1 MESRGKETGG
11 NLTFP
16 TYLPPNRRIN
26 GTPSKVFTSAQ
37 VMAGTATSISGRVLS
52 FLVRKAAVP
61 VEAEEEPTGLLP
73 QVLIACTCLQ
83 IALLFLV
90 MHRHN
95 CATCPKKNAATKLQA
110 GAACTVARLDVPQ
123 PPGYLTSGRPE
134 WLWARKQATA
144 LRISWG
150 AAANPTQVSLTAG
163 SLSPRRARAAGSHE
177 E

>member
-1 MESRGKETGG
+1 
-11 NLTFP
+11 
-16 TYLPPNRRIN
+16 
-26 GTPSKVFTSAQ
+26 
-37 VMAGTATSISGRVLS
+37 MAGTATSISGRVLS

-110 GAACTVARLDVPQ
+110 GAACTVARLDPPQ
-123 PPGYLTSGRPE
+123 PPGRLTSGRPE

-144 LRISWG
+144 PDSPGAPPRI
-150 AAANPTQVSLTAG
+150 P
-163 SLSPRRARAAGSHE
+163 PK
-177 E
+177 

>member
-1 MESRGKETGG
+1 
-11 NLTFP
+11 
-16 TYLPPNRRIN
+16 
-26 GTPSKVFTSAQ
+26 
-37 VMAGTATSISGRVLS
+37 MAGTATSISGRVLS
-52 FLVRKAAVP
+52 ILVRKAAVP

-144 LRISWG
+144 LRIAWG